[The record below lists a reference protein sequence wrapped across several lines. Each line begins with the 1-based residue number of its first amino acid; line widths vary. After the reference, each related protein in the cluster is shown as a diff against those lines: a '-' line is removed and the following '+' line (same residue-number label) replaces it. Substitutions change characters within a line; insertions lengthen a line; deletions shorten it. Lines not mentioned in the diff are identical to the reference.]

1 MSSNFR
7 IEVYFDTNT
16 EDRSDS
22 ARPEYTYDTWQ
33 YIVSTFCVVGISA
46 AAFI

>member
-1 MSSNFR
+1 MSQIDR

-22 ARPEYTYDTWQ
+22 THPEYTYDTWQ
-33 YIVSTFCVVGISA
+33 YIVSTFCVAGISA